1 MAAVSAKF
9 TDVHV
14 HLLALPTPRNG
25 CWVSPRMLRK
35 PLSRAISWI
44 MDLPI
49 DDPETTNRRYLDR
62 LRAEL
67 DRSSCVSAVVL
78 LGMDGV
84 YVAGRLARE
93 RTDFLISND
102 AVFDAAGADPRFLAG
117 VSINPTRADAL
128 DEVDRCADRGAALV
142 KWLPNAQAFDPA
154 DARWRPFYRRLA
166 ARGLPLLSHIGVEY
180 SLIGQDQSVADPGRL
195 RCALDEGVT
204 VIAAHGCSTGL
215 FVVERHV
222 DTMVRLVRR
231 YPNFYVD
238 VSALTLPNRAG
249 MLLRIRRRPELFER
263 LLFGTDYPLPCFS
276 YPPLLLPSMRGFDA
290 ARRAPTRFDRTAR
303 VLEAMGI
310 RLTADL
316 RTLGSRVE

>member
-1 MAAVSAKF
+1 MF

-14 HLLALPTPRNG
+14 HLLALPTPTNG

-35 PLSRAISWI
+35 PLARAVSFL

-49 DDPETTNRRYLDR
+49 DDAETTNRRYLER

-84 YVAGRLARE
+84 YVDGRLARE

-102 AVFDAAGADPRFLAG
+102 AVFEAAAADPRFRAG
-117 VSINPTRADAL
+117 VSINPMRAGAL
-128 DEVDRCADRGAALV
+128 DEIDRCADRGAVLV

-154 DARWRPFYRRLA
+154 DPRCRPFYRRLA
-166 ARGLPLLSHIGVEY
+166 DRGVPLLSHIGFEY
-180 SLIGQDQSVADPGRL
+180 SLIGQDQSVADPERL
-195 RCALDEGVT
+195 RLALDAGVT

-215 FVVERHV
+215 FVWEQHF

-249 MLLRIRRRPELFER
+249 MLLKIRRRPELFDR

-276 YPPLLLPSMRGFDA
+276 FPALLRPSMRGFDA

-303 VLEAMGI
+303 VLDAMGI
-310 RLTADL
+310 RIRTDL
-316 RTLGSRVE
+316 IRDLVQKS